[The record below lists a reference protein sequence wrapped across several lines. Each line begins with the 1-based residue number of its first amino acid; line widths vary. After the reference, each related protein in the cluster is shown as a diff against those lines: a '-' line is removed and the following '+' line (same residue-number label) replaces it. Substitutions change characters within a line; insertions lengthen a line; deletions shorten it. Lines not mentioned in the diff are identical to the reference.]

1 MIVLTASFSSISRTK
16 LTETELLLSGRS
28 GDPPL
33 DDGLGVVVRGDPLL
47 DTTWVPERG
56 EEEEG
61 VRTTL
66 PFSPIL
72 DGVDGALPVTV
83 LFRAGARGRCGGA
96 KDILE
101 PKSRY
106 ESRMK
111 KRGFLGRI
119 DVVAVVKRGVVPSI
133 QCPCIGF
140 DPRLPGIR

>member
-1 MIVLTASFSSISRTK
+1 MLTASFSSISRTK

-33 DDGLGVVVRGDPLL
+33 DDGLGAVLRGDPLL
-47 DTTWVPERG
+47 DATWVPERG

-83 LFRAGARGRCGGA
+83 FRAGARGRCGGA

-101 PKSRY
+101 PKFRY

-111 KRGFLGRI
+111 KRGFQGRI

-133 QCPCIGF
+133 QCGF
-140 DPRLPGIR
+140 DPRPPGIR